1 MSNTLKLGN
10 GKWATGKDTLL
21 SFSDTNNN
29 YKPLP
34 FSFSRDTSG
43 TVINKAGLIETVGSG
58 EPRIDFKDNT
68 KGSLLLEPQRSN
80 LLTYSEDF
88 NQWGKLGVINTNNEI
103 TSPNGS
109 LNASLITEDATLN
122 SKYTFLNLSTTT
134 NEHSLSFF
142 AKYKGRYLQVSF
154 GTNDVSGNPYIN
166 FDLQNGTFDNNGV
179 SDPLIEDFGNG
190 WYKCSLSVTP
200 IVTSS
205 FGVLFSPIP
214 SLTSSRLI
222 SYQGDGTSGVYIWG
236 AQLEEGSYAT
246 SYIPTSGS
254 AVTRVGDVCNNGA
267 NEQVIN
273 STEGV
278 LYAEISALA
287 NDGTDKVISLNS
299 GSFNNRVQITY
310 TSVSNQIS
318 AIVQSNA
325 VYYFNATTIL
335 SNTLQ
340 INKIAIKYKQND
352 FALWVNGIEIAV
364 DISGNTPIGLNNLD
378 FSVSNVAN
386 FYGNVKD
393 VRVYNTAL
401 TNQELIALTQ

>member
-10 GKWATGKDTLL
+10 GKWATGKDTVLGYN
-21 SFSDTNNN
+21 SENNN
-29 YKPLP
+29 IKPLP
-34 FSFSRDTSG
+34 FSFSRASSG
-43 TVINKAGLIETVGSG
+43 TVINKDGLIETVGTG

-68 KGSLLLEPQRSN
+68 KGALLLEPTRINLVANSN
-80 LLTYSEDF
+80 FQSGWSVLSGGSITQ
-88 NQWGKLGVINTNNEI
+88 NQSISPDGTQNAAILSGDGVN
-103 TSPNGS
+103 PN
-109 LNASLITEDATLN
+109 AA
-122 SKYTFLNLSTTT
+122 YTFINVTTQ
-134 NEHSLSFF
+134 EYVYSMF
-142 AKYKGRYLQVSF
+142 AKKGSEHILRMKGF
-154 GTNDVSGNPYIN
+154 SGGANGNVEFNLI
-166 FDLQNGTFDNNGV
+166 NGTIETS
-179 SDPLIEDFGNG
+179 SDGTFSNEKIEDYGNG
-190 WYKCSLSVTP
+190 WYRCSVKIT
-200 IVTSS
+200 VTSS
-205 FGVLFSPIP
+205 GSKTFGFNREAIVSGDLFSV
-214 SLTSSRLI
+214 
-222 SYQGDGTSGVYIWG
+222 YGV
-236 AQLEEGSYAT
+236 QLEQGSYAT